1 LNELVNDRSG
11 TYSGGS
17 TTTTTSSSNNDKP
30 APQSQAKVVGA
41 GNTFDDGTVSLG
53 SVSKTGQY
61 AGDGFEFVQNEN
73 TNALT
78 RRYTGANEGAG
89 LGQDVIAGGTSDKN
103 TKEVIANISLNEGSE
118 FASSAASAT
127 DGDLLNLLNPDIEG
141 TGRSDS
147 YADQVGKIDYT
158 PKITY
163 DSTKTGAENRTSAP
177 APAPAPV
184 PVVEPPTFGEVFAAS
199 RAAGADTFTYNGAL
213 FNTDLAPRTAPATSL
228 RPQSRPEV
236 NYNAFG
242 DSFADPATVSDEI
255 TEAQSAAAQ
264 DAIAAETNR
273 IFDPRGDQ
281 IQSPTS
287 NGAGIASLGEDDL
300 MAQEV
305 VGVAGQD
312 YADSL
317 PDFSY
322 DFTAAEAPTSA
333 GDYLVAAQKRRDA
346 GLDSGVS
353 PTSLEATTPTVQV
366 AGPVTELPSSAD
378 FAMPGTQQ
386 AAYATS
392 MGPGGRDPFDP
403 RTIMPTS
410 EQMAIFDGTA
420 QESVDRTPAG
430 SISQFIEDTP
440 VLDNIIGAGEDD
452 TFGEQLGLA
461 FAAGTSD
468 LLPGLAAQG
477 AEQQLSAALEAGRD
491 LNIPGFGQQYV
502 TDPMFKY
509 RQAGLGSLSG
519 LDQMAQEQELF
530 RTGVKEEVGP
540 ASLRLAN
547 APTAAETYLQNYADR
562 QFAELAESIAAM
574 PEEAR
579 ANLEKSAVTIPDKFG
594 YGENQVDPAFA
605 LAMGEDPTSL
615 AYGQTSIDPRATA
628 MQAMLTA
635 PTALSTVAASFVDP
649 RAGFILGSTLAGGE
663 GQRAS
668 NAELDAALSS
678 GELQNTDAYKSYA
691 TAVNAAPQYSN
702 MSQADKDAVI
712 INQMRNDVSK
722 GLVPL
727 NLLSGAISAATPGML
742 KSGVP
747 GRVTAPVVEG
757 VEEGLLEQVVTN
769 TALDRQAGLQRNLD
783 PEQVASEGLVGAIS
797 SAPISVASQVLN
809 PSQFP
814 TAGQP
819 AQSTVQTSYD
829 GAQLGDGTDPMAT
842 SMEAMA
848 AQQIIED
855 QVSQFGAVDRSILNR
870 LQQSTG
876 LSMEEL
882 GAMEAEATS
891 TRLTPDQIAAIESAP
906 VGDIMTTAPVSP
918 NLADEVTGIGGGS
931 NISVRP
937 NPDGTITLTNPSG
950 LQTVVESG
958 QSLDEAIQ
966 VFDEITTPIDAQT
979 EALKL
984 QAQEEAAALSG
995 ARDVTSTPFTS
1006 VRREGI
1012 SSLPAAPEVDQ
1023 APASQAKGPD
1033 AIIADQRAAQ
1043 PETPVV
1049 KARDVLSQYNKDI
1062 DAMPASSTRT
1072 KRMADAQVI
1081 NQIIEDSTSY
1091 NPISK
1096 GDTVNLANIAR
1107 RLGAGSFMDSN
1118 ASSPTKRGVEYR
1130 PKVADIQK
1138 SLQDAGILGPVD
1150 SNGNQEL
1157 LADVARDEGLSSNNT
1172 AAIDKKIDADNAAPA
1187 VAEQRAAATSLSTI
1201 PTRVVVGDSLEG
1213 YSAADVSGQPVG
1225 SSTPQAD
1232 LDVRGTTGGPFTNMK
1247 NEPIGSIDNAPYGE
1261 PVRRV
1266 IDNPDGTTTIQ
1277 VGSRLSSEGAAGN
1290 RDNYVS
1296 AAVTLPSSAT
1306 NEQKEAAYKE
1316 AVGNW
1321 KSNYEG
1327 ATTSGDIERNAGK
1340 VVPNEDVTTF
1350 KAEEVITK
1358 KMDADN
1364 AAPAV
1369 EEDVAAVV
1377 EVGGVDSLE
1386 EFRERARSDLEK
1398 SKTINNTILSTIESL
1413 KSNGLTEEAAAY
1425 EAEANAIAERN
1436 LKARMASSTGTV
1448 ATEELDANAD
1458 KSSVTET
1465 ETGATVELPA
1475 DQTVAEQVPVDQDVF
1490 AADQVEQEAAATA
1503 AEQAA
1508 ADAAAATETQT
1519 ASTVAVS
1526 QVTDDGD
1533 EDEEVE
1539 VEVEVEDKVQEPGGD
1554 VTVDLDEDDT
1564 FVPVITSTDENGET
1578 ITECPEGY
1586 VMVEGPDGPMC
1597 QKSVTTTRQR
1607 AGASTRAYTGLA
1619 GNIGRVGP
1627 GQRRKTTT
1635 STERVQPTVRSA

>member
-1 LNELVNDRSG
+1 
-11 TYSGGS
+11 
-17 TTTTTSSSNNDKP
+17 
-30 APQSQAKVVGA
+30 
-41 GNTFDDGTVSLG
+41 
-53 SVSKTGQY
+53 
-61 AGDGFEFVQNEN
+61 
-73 TNALT
+73 
-78 RRYTGANEGAG
+78 
-89 LGQDVIAGGTSDKN
+89 
-103 TKEVIANISLNEGSE
+103 LNEGSA

-127 DGDLLNLLNPDIEG
+127 DGSILDLFRDEENKVG
-141 TGRSDS
+141 SDS

-158 PKITY
+158 PDITY
-163 DSTKTGAENRTSAP
+163 DSTKTGAENNEIRSLPSGQEYFVNAQ
-177 APAPAPV
+177 
-184 PVVEPPTFGEVFAAS
+184 GQFA
-199 RAAGADTFTYNGAL
+199 GL
-213 FNTDLAPRTAPATSL
+213 NTGIGSL
-228 RPQSRPEV
+228 RPVARPANLLSSQEQALV
-236 NYNAFG
+236 DAYNAVPDTDESYTPDAATMAAVLKSQNQTSAISDPLSVADQVASYGGVDLDAQDAATAAANNAAAATALSDDDFSYTILDKGQGGLGSSPLPDDNVVADLSGFG
-242 DSFADPATVSDEI
+242 NLTQDQFVAEAGPTAVDIVAAAPPAKYYDAFGNEFSTPDAAAESDRSAE
-255 TEAQSAAAQ
+255 SAAAAALAKPQ
-264 DAIAAETNR
+264 NPFVDDLLDALAGRDRISQMLLPESAPGYLANIPVGVATGAETAIRGAADLLDARPTTNMTLERMRDMGPMTAAEEEFMIRSAGEEGQRMRQEALGPRDQTFYDATAGLTSAVDYMKDYYDKNIENYEGKENIYKNIKSYEDVAGYGPGQVDPPLLDAMQSKQGIVDSLLFGQGPGSAVR
-273 IFDPRGDQ
+273 MDGSGFDPSTAAQKGIEAFGTTTPGLATAMMGPLGLAAGTTYGFTQVKGELDKD
-281 IQSPTS
+281 T
-287 NGAGIASLGEDDL
+287 GAGIDAFYASGRLQQSP
-300 MAQEV
+300 AFK
-305 VGVAGQD
+305 
-312 YADSL
+312 S
-317 PDFSY
+317 
-322 DFTAAEAPTSA
+322 
-333 GDYLVAAQKRRDA
+333 LVAD
-346 GLDSGVS
+346 GVS
-353 PTSLEATTPTVQV
+353 EADAVQTLKQR
-366 AGPVTELPSSAD
+366 ARDESA
-378 FAMPGTQQ
+378 
-386 AAYATS
+386 
-392 MGPGGRDPFDP
+392 
-403 RTIMPTS
+403 
-410 EQMAIFDGTA
+410 
-420 QESVDRTPAG
+420 
-430 SISQFIEDTP
+430 
-440 VLDNIIGAGEDD
+440 
-452 TFGEQLGLA
+452 A
-461 FAAGTSD
+461 FAGV
-468 LLPGLAAQG
+468 LGGG
-477 AEQQLSAALEAGRD
+477 ATALEAG
-491 LNIPGFGQQYV
+491 L
-502 TDPMFKY
+502 
-509 RQAGLGSLSG
+509 L
-519 LDQMAQEQELF
+519 
-530 RTGVKEEVGP
+530 RTGAPGMLATPVIEALQEGP
-540 ASLRLAN
+540 
-547 APTAAETYLQNYADR
+547 
-562 QFAELAESIAAM
+562 
-574 PEEAR
+574 
-579 ANLEKSAVTIPDKFG
+579 
-594 YGENQVDPAFA
+594 GE
-605 LAMGEDPTSL
+605 SL
-615 AYGQTSIDPRATA
+615 ASNQ
-628 MQAMLTA
+628 
-635 PTALSTVAASFVDP
+635 
-649 RAGFILGSTLAGGE
+649 ILGSVLGFDTPLSRAEILENMTAGGLGGGGASAVAPLAGGST
-663 GQRAS
+663 Q
-668 NAELDAALSS
+668 
-678 GELQNTDAYKSYA
+678 
-691 TAVNAAPQYSN
+691 AAP
-702 MSQADKDAVI
+702 V
-712 INQMRNDVSK
+712 
-722 GLVPL
+722 
-727 NLLSGAISAATPGML
+727 
-742 KSGVP
+742 
-747 GRVTAPVVEG
+747 
-757 VEEGLLEQVVTN
+757 
-769 TALDRQAGLQRNLD
+769 LD
-783 PEQVASEGLVGAIS
+783 P
-797 SAPISVASQVLN
+797 SQ
-809 PSQFP
+809 SP

-855 QVSQFGAVDRSILNR
+855 QVSQFGVVDQSILNR

-958 QSLDEAIQ
+958 QSLDQAIQ

-984 QAQEEAAALSG
+984 QAQEEAAAMSG

-1023 APASQAKGPD
+1023 APASGIETIVAE
-1033 AIIADQRAAQ
+1033 QRAAQ

-1062 DAMPASSTRT
+1062 DAMPASSTRN

-1081 NQIIEDSTSY
+1081 DQIIEDSTSY

-1096 GDTVNLANIAR
+1096 GDTVNLANIAK

-1157 LADVARDEGLSSNNT
+1157 LADVARDEGLSSTNT
-1172 AAIDKKIDADNAAPA
+1172 AAID
-1187 VAEQRAAATSLSTI
+1187 
-1201 PTRVVVGDSLEG
+1201 
-1213 YSAADVSGQPVG
+1213 
-1225 SSTPQAD
+1225 
-1232 LDVRGTTGGPFTNMK
+1232 
-1247 NEPIGSIDNAPYGE
+1247 
-1261 PVRRV
+1261 
-1266 IDNPDGTTTIQ
+1266 
-1277 VGSRLSSEGAAGN
+1277 
-1290 RDNYVS
+1290 
-1296 AAVTLPSSAT
+1296 
-1306 NEQKEAAYKE
+1306 
-1316 AVGNW
+1316 
-1321 KSNYEG
+1321 
-1327 ATTSGDIERNAGK
+1327 
-1340 VVPNEDVTTF
+1340 
-1350 KAEEVITK
+1350 K

-1465 ETGATVELPA
+1465 DTGATVELPA
-1475 DQTVAEQVPVDQDVF
+1475 DQTVAEQLPVDQDVF

-1526 QVTDDGD
+1526 QVTDDG
-1533 EDEEVE
+1533 EEEEEVE
-1539 VEVEVEDKVQEPGGD
+1539 VEVEDEDEVQEPGGD

-1597 QKSVTTTRQR
+1597 QKSVSTTRLR
-1607 AGASTRAYTGLA
+1607 AGAGTRAYTGLA
-1619 GNIGRVGP
+1619 GNIGRTGP

-1635 STERVQPTVRSA
+1635 STERVRPTVRSA

>member
-1 LNELVNDRSG
+1 
-11 TYSGGS
+11 
-17 TTTTTSSSNNDKP
+17 
-30 APQSQAKVVGA
+30 
-41 GNTFDDGTVSLG
+41 
-53 SVSKTGQY
+53 
-61 AGDGFEFVQNEN
+61 
-73 TNALT
+73 
-78 RRYTGANEGAG
+78 
-89 LGQDVIAGGTSDKN
+89 
-103 TKEVIANISLNEGSE
+103 
-118 FASSAASAT
+118 
-127 DGDLLNLLNPDIEG
+127 
-141 TGRSDS
+141 
-147 YADQVGKIDYT
+147 
-158 PKITY
+158 
-163 DSTKTGAENRTSAP
+163 
-177 APAPAPV
+177 
-184 PVVEPPTFGEVFAAS
+184 
-199 RAAGADTFTYNGAL
+199 
-213 FNTDLAPRTAPATSL
+213 
-228 RPQSRPEV
+228 
-236 NYNAFG
+236 
-242 DSFADPATVSDEI
+242 
-255 TEAQSAAAQ
+255 
-264 DAIAAETNR
+264 
-273 IFDPRGDQ
+273 
-281 IQSPTS
+281 
-287 NGAGIASLGEDDL
+287 

-305 VGVAGQD
+305 VGTAGQD

-353 PTSLEATTPTVQV
+353 PTSFEATTPTVQV

-440 VLDNIIGAGEDD
+440 ILDNIIGAGEDD

-477 AEQQLSAALEAGRD
+477 AEQQLSAALEVGRD
-491 LNIPGFGQQYV
+491 LNIPGLGQQYV

-519 LDQMAQEQELF
+519 LDQMTQEQELF

-540 ASLRLAN
+540 ASLRLPN

-594 YGENQVDPAFA
+594 YGESQVDPAFA

-635 PTALSTVAASFVDP
+635 PTALSTVAASFVNP
-649 RAGFILGSTLAGGE
+649 KLGFALGSTLAGGE

-691 TAVNAAPQYSN
+691 SAVNTAPQYSN

-712 INQMRNDVSK
+712 VSQMRNDVSK

-742 KSGVP
+742 KSGVL

-757 VEEGLLEQVVTN
+757 GEEGLLEQVVTN
-769 TALDRQAGLQRNLD
+769 RALEDQAGLQRNLD
-783 PEQVASEGLVGAIS
+783 PEQVASEGLVGTIS

-814 TAGQP
+814 GAGQP
-819 AQSTVQTSYD
+819 AQSSVPTSYN

-855 QVSQFGAVDRSILNR
+855 QVNQFGVVDQSILNR
-870 LQQSTG
+870 LKQSTG
-876 LSMEEL
+876 LSMQEL

-984 QAQEEAAALSG
+984 QAQEEAAAMSG

-1023 APASQAKGPD
+1023 APASGIETVVAKKGPD
-1033 AIIADQRAAQ
+1033 AVIAEQRAAA
-1043 PETPVV
+1043 PELTTIYHATKGAPFSQFDPTQGDSYYGNQGAFGPGFYGSLDTKYPSEFVGGEGSLMSAQV
-1049 KARDVLSQYNKDI
+1049 DTSNMLDARNKKPLSQTQTANLQGALANRTDSAGNNLNVTQDGNTLTVEYVRKSSFADESEADRTVTRTIDTTNPTDVFQKVNIISENIKNPLAKDDRGLSIESELDGDTQNLKDILTDAGFTGVVGVADVGGGTAGNKDNMVVFDESLVGDLQTVVDQGPI
-1062 DAMPASSTRT
+1062 PTSA
-1072 KRMADAQVI
+1072 AD
-1081 NQIIEDSTSY
+1081 
-1091 NPISK
+1091 
-1096 GDTVNLANIAR
+1096 LAI
-1107 RLGAGSFMDSN
+1107 
-1118 ASSPTKRGVEYR
+1118 T
-1130 PKVADIQK
+1130 
-1138 SLQDAGILGPVD
+1138 
-1150 SNGNQEL
+1150 
-1157 LADVARDEGLSSNNT
+1157 
-1172 AAIDKKIDADNAAPA
+1172 KKIDADNAAPA
-1187 VAEQRAAATSLSTI
+1187 
-1201 PTRVVVGDSLEG
+1201 
-1213 YSAADVSGQPVG
+1213 
-1225 SSTPQAD
+1225 
-1232 LDVRGTTGGPFTNMK
+1232 
-1247 NEPIGSIDNAPYGE
+1247 
-1261 PVRRV
+1261 
-1266 IDNPDGTTTIQ
+1266 
-1277 VGSRLSSEGAAGN
+1277 
-1290 RDNYVS
+1290 
-1296 AAVTLPSSAT
+1296 
-1306 NEQKEAAYKE
+1306 
-1316 AVGNW
+1316 
-1321 KSNYEG
+1321 
-1327 ATTSGDIERNAGK
+1327 IEK
-1340 VVPNEDVTTF
+1340 
-1350 KAEEVITK
+1350 
-1358 KMDADN
+1358 
-1364 AAPAV
+1364 
-1369 EEDVAAVV
+1369 EDVAAVV

-1448 ATEELDANAD
+1448 ATEELDTNAD
-1458 KSSVTET
+1458 KSSVTIVEKDGDSKTTRKTGAAVTET

-1526 QVTDDGD
+1526 QVTDDGED
-1533 EDEEVE
+1533 EDEEEVE
-1539 VEVEVEDKVQEPGGD
+1539 VEVEEEEVPGGD
-1554 VTVDLDEDDT
+1554 VTVDLDDDDT

-1597 QKSVTTTRQR
+1597 QKSVTSSRQR

-1619 GNIGRVGP
+1619 GNRGRTGP
-1627 GQRRKTTT
+1627 GQRRRSTTT
-1635 STERVQPTVRSA
+1635 TERVRPTVRSA